1 LFPRIG
7 LNAEQRKRLT
17 IGVELAAKPELLLF
31 LDEPTSGLDSQTAW
45 AIGDLLRKL
54 ADQGQAILCTIHQP
68 SALLFEQFD
77 RMLLLRKGGKMVY
90 FGDLGL
96 DSRTMIN
103 YFESQGAPKCEVH
116 MNPAEWM
123 LNVTGAGIGGSTD
136 TDWAQA
142 WIGSKER
149 AERVT
154 EMEEMNKQFAN
165 ADGSPKIR
173 EIKDTYATSFMIQF
187 QWTLVRVFQQ
197 YWRTP
202 SYIWS
207 KLLLVIG
214 VVSLSQ
220 VYAWCIPT
228 PCPNISCSTVTIRRP
243 VIPRHVTFPAR
254 PAEPD
259 ILSVPPAHGP
269 RLHVLP
275 NNAAL
280 YRSTQHFRGP

>member
-1 LFPRIG
+1 MNDQPRSLGANPLPLPG

-77 RMLLLRKGGKMVY
+77 RMLLLQKGGKMVY

-103 YFESQGAPKCEVH
+103 YFESQGAAKCEPH

-136 TDWAQA
+136 ADWAQLWNA
-142 WIGSKER
+142 SKQRTEVI
-149 AERVT
+149 AEMDELNRQAS
-154 EMEEMNKQFAN
+154 NN
-165 ADGSPKIR
+165 PDGQPKIR
-173 EIKDTYATSFMIQF
+173 EIKTTYATPFMTQF
-187 QWTLVRVFQQ
+187 QHSLVRAFQQ

-207 KLLLVIG
+207 KLLLVIS
-214 VVSLSQ
+214 VVSEFASRDATGYETDL
-220 VYAWCIPT
+220 
-228 PCPNISCSTVTIRRP
+228 
-243 VIPRHVTFPAR
+243 
-254 PAEPD
+254 
-259 ILSVPPAHGP
+259 GP
-269 RLHVLP
+269 II
-275 NNAAL
+275 
-280 YRSTQHFRGP
+280 